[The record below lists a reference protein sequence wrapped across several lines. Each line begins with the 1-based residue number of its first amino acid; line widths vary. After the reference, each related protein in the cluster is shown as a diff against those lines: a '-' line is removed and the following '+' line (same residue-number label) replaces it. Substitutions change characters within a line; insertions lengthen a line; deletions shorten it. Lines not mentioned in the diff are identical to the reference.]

1 MIQDIFSIRGSQF
14 GNFSFFFAR
23 PKSFRKKPARRREIF
38 TWDAYHAYHGNSP
51 VEFFFLFSDIKTML
65 FYSGKRNKPAKDNC
79 SAELFRRP
87 LFIASSFSVDFTL
100 PEIGDILRPR
110 SIWHAVS
117 NYQDGGIKKAV
128 HRKNK
133 D

>member
-1 MIQDIFSIRGSQF
+1 MAWNAIKAIHS
-14 GNFSFFFAR
+14 
-23 PKSFRKKPARRREIF
+23 PWKKLRITKLKAFITEGLSNN
-38 TWDAYHAYHGNSP
+38 DA
-51 VEFFFLFSDIKTML
+51 
-65 FYSGKRNKPAKDNC
+65 
-79 SAELFRRP
+79 
-87 LFIASSFSVDFTL
+87 L

>member
-1 MIQDIFSIRGSQF
+1 MSEC
-14 GNFSFFFAR
+14 
-23 PKSFRKKPARRREIF
+23 PKLAQKEYEKRHDWVGKKIHWEVCKEE
-38 TWDAYHAYHGNSP
+38 G
-51 VEFFFLFSDIKTML
+51 
-65 FYSGKRNKPAKDNC
+65 
-79 SAELFRRP
+79 
-87 LFIASSFSVDFTL
+87 FIVNETL